1 MSYTTEP
8 EPRVPQG
15 EPNPAMGGITTAD
28 AVGHPNGA
36 AAPVPTNHPP
46 ALYFFFWGEFA
57 ERASYYGMRGI
68 LPMYL
73 AALGFSAIH
82 AQWIYNSF
90 KMSCYFL
97 PLLGGYLADRFF
109 GRYWTIVGFCIPYI
123 LGHFILGIESPVTL
137 FIALALLAGG
147 SGVIKPNISTLM
159 GQTYDA
165 KRPGQERLRSA
176 AFMWFYLS
184 INIGAVLSQFSMP
197 EIRDRWGY
205 ATAFQFPAWL
215 MVGSFLAFAAG
226 KPFYAP
232 DPREYHEP
240 TPEERAQRW
249 RTLWSLFG
257 IFGLIIFFWV
267 PYEYNDSF
275 WVYFARDYVNRS
287 VPWSDKPVPPD
298 QIQFLNPL
306 FVVILVP
313 LFTWLFKRID
323 PQLRIFRPTRKILMG
338 FVLTAVAAGIM
349 SAAGFL
355 ATGSDEKVSI
365 LWIAS
370 AYIIL
375 TVGEV
380 LLYATALELAYAA
393 APKSMKGFVTAC
405 FLVTNTLANFINM
418 FLAPLYGGSLTDK
431 VEDRGPL
438 GPGQFFGMTALIAL
452 AATIAFVFVGRQFD
466 RAYTNRSAQAA

>member
-1 MSYTTEP
+1 MASTTEP
-8 EPRVPQG
+8 EPAARLD
-15 EPNPAMGGITTAD
+15 AITTQPGTA
-28 AVGHPNGA
+28 HP
-36 AAPVPTNHPP
+36 APTSHPP

-57 ERASYYGMRGI
+57 ERASYYGMRAI
-68 LPMYL
+68 LPLYL
-73 AALGFSAIH
+73 TAAMHFTDIH
-82 AQWIYNSF
+82 AGRLYYFF
-90 KMSCYFL
+90 KMGCYFL

-109 GRYWTIVGFCIPYI
+109 GRYWTIVGFSIPYVM
-123 LGHFILGIESPVTL
+123 GHFILGIDNQMAVL
-137 FIALALLAGG
+137 IALALLAGG

-165 KRPGQERLRSA
+165 QRPGQERLRSA

-184 INIGAVLSQFSMP
+184 INVGAVISQFAMP
-197 EIRDRWGY
+197 LIRDKWGY
-205 ATAFQFPAWL
+205 ATAFQFPAWV
-215 MVGSFLAFAAG
+215 MVLSLGFFAAG
-226 KPFYAP
+226 KPFYAA
-232 DPREYHEP
+232 DPPQRHDL
-240 TPEERAQRW
+240 TPEERAERW
-249 RTLWSLFG
+249 RTLWRLFG
-257 IFGLIIFFWV
+257 IFGLIVFFWV

-275 WVYFARDYVNRS
+275 WVFFARDYVNLT
-287 VPWSDKPVPPD
+287 VPWSTEPVPPD

-313 LFTWLFKRID
+313 FFNVLFRQID
-323 PQLRIFRPTRKILMG
+323 PNLRIFHPTRKILMG
-338 FVLTAVAAGIM
+338 FALTAVAAGLM

-355 ATGSDEKVSI
+355 AVQSGEKVSI

-405 FLVTNTLANFINM
+405 FLVTNTLANFINL
-418 FLAPLYGGSLTDK
+418 FLSPLYGGSLTDK
-431 VEDRGPL
+431 PENRGPM
-438 GPGQFFGMTALIAL
+438 GPGEFFGMTALIAL

-466 RAYTNRSAQAA
+466 RANANRTVEVV